1 MGPWPTVGHLKGRES
16 TEVGPPWTSRSRRRR
31 RGEPS
36 QSQPLGLDRWRDQ
49 EPHPVVPGDED
60 AKHGLH
66 VRVPRLMS
74 LPCKER
80 KAMGRGPNCQPEF
93 LGIHRNGQSLMDRGP

>member
-1 MGPWPTVGHLKGRES
+1 MGPWPKVGHPKGRELPRWRP
-16 TEVGPPWTSRSRRRR
+16 TVE
-31 RGEPS
+31 
-36 QSQPLGLDRWRDQ
+36 QSQPPEEEGTIAVADQ

-60 AKHGLH
+60 AKHGFH